1 MLLVHN
7 GAVGPRIANVGE
19 KQYVLEHE
27 FSLFWTFG
35 YFSSERNSSN
45 GCIYV
50 EVCQRL
56 EK

>member
-7 GAVGPRIANVGE
+7 GAVGARIANVDK
-19 KQYVLEHE
+19 KQYVMEHG

-35 YFSSERNSSN
+35 YFSSERNGSN